1 MCILEIKL
9 FVYFKLLACQLI
21 CKSSFYIAAS
31 LWPQSDVVAE
41 SCAYFI
47 FMKAALSGLR
57 ACPRLK
63 LSKLEASSFFLQWFW
78 INF

>member
-41 SCAYFI
+41 SCAAYFI
-47 FMKAALSGLR
+47 FMKDCSSVRFEGV
-57 ACPRLK
+57 
-63 LSKLEASSFFLQWFW
+63 SVTEAE
-78 INF
+78 